1 MANNG
6 TAPRSLDQQA
16 AGRVGE
22 WPNLIPGH
30 AAVEG
35 VSGGLERN
43 EEQPRLDSVVI
54 NRGDS
59 EGWNSESGD
68 TEHVVPGDLAMGFSS
83 DMEFG
88 DEADTLS
95 IGAGSPFI
103 YCEEREAWIQNEH
116 VEIFD
121 DSSFSQDTLPLETI
135 PEAAEEGS
143 EPLDNVELEAGQPGV
158 EEVLRNMTPVNQVRD
173 IVTSPVIENVP
184 NLTFPSDPTPLPL
197 IPNSTPEEDGLVTT
211 AAVSDSAIL
220 SDWVQ
225 NILCLG

>member
-16 AGRVGE
+16 VGRVGE
-22 WPNLIPGH
+22 WPKLIPGH

-95 IGAGSPFI
+95 IGAGSPI
-103 YCEEREAWIQNEH
+103 Y
-116 VEIFD
+116 
-121 DSSFSQDTLPLETI
+121 LL
-135 PEAAEEGS
+135 
-143 EPLDNVELEAGQPGV
+143 
-158 EEVLRNMTPVNQVRD
+158 
-173 IVTSPVIENVP
+173 
-184 NLTFPSDPTPLPL
+184 
-197 IPNSTPEEDGLVTT
+197 
-211 AAVSDSAIL
+211 
-220 SDWVQ
+220 
-225 NILCLG
+225 